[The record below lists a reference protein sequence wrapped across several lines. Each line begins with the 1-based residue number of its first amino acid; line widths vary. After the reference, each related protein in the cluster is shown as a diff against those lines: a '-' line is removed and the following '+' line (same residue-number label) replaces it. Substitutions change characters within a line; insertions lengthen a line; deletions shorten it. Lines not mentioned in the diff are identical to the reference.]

1 MTVNEICEFCKKPC
15 FAKWIDCS
23 IGETEFWGVLS
34 IHEDGMYVSSC
45 CHAPLMGPPPEY
57 EEDDFDI
64 PEEYW
69 EY

>member
-1 MTVNEICEFCKKPC
+1 MDEICEFCKKPC
-15 FAKWIDCS
+15 FGEWIDCS
-23 IGETEFWGVLS
+23 IGETEYWGVLS
-34 IHEDGMYVSSC
+34 THKEERYVSSC
-45 CHAPLMGPPPEY
+45 CFAPLTPPEY